1 MLLDILTAVFEP
13 QTNYAVLPAAAI
25 MALSQLIPMGVKLVK
40 GAQQAS
46 QAKKLANTPRPEY
59 QIPQE
64 VLQSLNQAKM
74 MASMTELP
82 GQNLMESKIGQNVS
96 KGISELERVSSNPAD
111 LASNVSRMYLG
122 ANDQINNIGVQAAQQ
137 WLQNQGVLGNE
148 LKSMGAWKDRQFDI
162 NQMQPYENNMAA
174 ASALRE
180 GSFRNLS
187 AAGEDMSSALGGYAN
202 MKYYEDMLEKLN
214 MPKQQALNIAGG
226 KADISK
232 KINTGINTNMPDFY
246 TPPTRQKYGSS
257 MRINVE

>member
-1 MLLDILTAVFEP
+1 MDPITM
-13 QTNYAVLPAAAI
+13 
-25 MALSQLIPMGVKLVK
+25 MALSQLVPMGVKAIK
-40 GAQQAS
+40 GVQQGA

-96 KGISELERVSSNPAD
+96 KGISELERVSANPAD

-137 WLQNQGVLGNE
+137 WLQNQGMLGDKLEN
-148 LKSMGAWKDRQFDI
+148 MGAYRDKEFQL
-162 NQMQPYENNMAA
+162 NQMDPYQNNMAA

-180 GSFRNLS
+180 GSFRNLN

-202 MKYYEDMLEKLN
+202 MKYYEDMLGSLN
-214 MPKQQALNIAGG
+214 MPKTTTTSLMGNVKTTPDTSKIGR
-226 KADISK
+226 IS
-232 KINTGINTNMPDFY
+232 PYY
-246 TPPTRQKYGSS
+246 TPDTRIG
-257 MRINVE
+257 

>member
-1 MLLDILTAVFEP
+1 MDPITM
-13 QTNYAVLPAAAI
+13 
-25 MALSQLIPMGVKLVK
+25 MALSQLIPMGVKAIK
-40 GAQQAS
+40 GVQQGA

-137 WLQNQGVLGNE
+137 WLQNQGLLGNKLE
-148 LKSMGAWKDRQFDI
+148 NIGAMRDKQFLL
-162 NQMQPYENNMAA
+162 NEMQPYENNMAA

-180 GSFRNLS
+180 GSFRNLN

-202 MKYYEDMLEKLN
+202 MKYYEDMLGNLN
-214 MPKQQALNIAGG
+214 MPKTTTSSMSKVKTTPDTSKIGR
-226 KADISK
+226 IS
-232 KINTGINTNMPDFY
+232 PYY
-246 TPPTRQKYGSS
+246 TPDTRIG
-257 MRINVE
+257 

>member
-1 MLLDILTAVFEP
+1 
-13 QTNYAVLPAAAI
+13 
-25 MALSQLIPMGVKLVK
+25 MALSQLIPMGVKAIK
-40 GAQQAS
+40 GVQQGA
-46 QAKKLANTPRPEY
+46 QAKKLANTPRPQY

-64 VLQSLNQAKM
+64 VLQSLNQAKY

-137 WLQNQGVLGNE
+137 WLQNQGMLGNKLE
-148 LKSMGAWKDRQFDI
+148 NMGAYRDKEFQL
-162 NQMQPYENNMAA
+162 NQMDPYQNNMAA

-180 GSFRNLS
+180 GSFRNLN

-202 MKYYEDMLEKLN
+202 MKYYEDMLGNLN
-214 MPKQQALNIAGG
+214 MPKQQAFNIAGG
-226 KADISK
+226 KADISNR
-232 KINTGINTNMPDFY
+232 INTGGIKSVPEGNYKPNLIGLGG
-246 TPPTRQKYGSS
+246 R
-257 MRINVE
+257 

>member
-1 MLLDILTAVFEP
+1 MDPT
-13 QTNYAVLPAAAI
+13 TM
-25 MALSQLIPMGVKLVK
+25 MALSRLIPMGVKTIK
-40 GAQQAS
+40 GVRQGA
-46 QAKKLANTPRPEY
+46 QAKKLANTPRPDY

-137 WLQNQGVLGNE
+137 WLQNQGMLGNKLE
-148 LKSMGAWKDRQFDI
+148 NMGVYRDKEFQL
-162 NQMQPYENNMAA
+162 NQMDPYQNNMAA

-180 GSFRNLS
+180 GSFRNLN
-187 AAGEDMSSALGGYAN
+187 AAGEDMSSALGGYAD
-202 MKYYEDMLEKLN
+202 MKYFKDMLAKLQKEK
-214 MPKQQALNIAGG
+214 NIAGG
-226 KADISK
+226 KADIS
-232 KINTGINTNMPDFY
+232 N
-246 TPPTRQKYGSS
+246 
-257 MRINVE
+257 RINSGGIKSVLEGNYKPNIIGLGGRE